1 MKNKHNKNSNEIIT
15 INKELKSK
23 IKIILKQIS
32 KALIKEKLKQIQPKN
47 NNENNKFY
55 ANDLQYVNK
64 NLILNELPLEQQ
76 ISIFQ
81 DSIQSLNNKINKI
94 EEFNKINVIKN
105 NEKFIDVFQINNEIK
120 IKKEKLYE
128 IQKENL
134 KLFNV
139 YNMNKK
145 NYENF
150 EILNSKK
157 NELNIFYNYLKL
169 LKE

>member
-1 MKNKHNKNSNEIIT
+1 MKNKHNKNNSNEIIT

-105 NEKFIDVFQINNEIK
+105 NEKFIDVFQINN
-120 IKKEKLYE
+120 
-128 IQKENL
+128 
-134 KLFNV
+134 
-139 YNMNKK
+139 
-145 NYENF
+145 
-150 EILNSKK
+150 
-157 NELNIFYNYLKL
+157 
-169 LKE
+169 